1 MLYADDILLYKTI
14 LTARDY
20 TCLQKDINHI
30 HFWSSSNGMSFNI
43 TKCKQ
48 MLLSRKRNPTVSIPL
63 LLNGLPLQIV
73 NSYKYLGFII
83 SSDLSWSNHIEY
95 ICNKAK
101 RMLGILY
108 RQFSSNSNE
117 TALIRLYLTL
127 VRPLLEYGAEVW
139 HPHLIKDTL
148 ALENIQKLALRICSK
163 QWQMSY
169 FDLLDRFKLP
179 TLENRRLFL
188 SLCTFFKI
196 IHNISFFPSALI
208 PPHLSSSSLR
218 SSNCNN
224 FLISFA
230 RTEQSAN
237 SFILRTIK
245 LWNNLPVETQSCTD
259 FRLFKQLIL
268 PLFL

>member
-1 MLYADDILLYKTI
+1 
-14 LTARDY
+14 
-20 TCLQKDINHI
+20 
-30 HFWSSSNGMSFNI
+30 
-43 TKCKQ
+43 
-48 MLLSRKRNPTVSIPL
+48 MLLSRKRNPTVFVPL

-73 NSYKYLGFII
+73 NSYKNLGFII
-83 SSDLSWSNHIEY
+83 SSDLNHIEY

-117 TALIRLYLTL
+117 AALIRLYLTL

-139 HPHLIKDTL
+139 HPHFIKDTL
-148 ALENIQKLALRICSK
+148 ALENVQKLALRICSK

-169 FDLLDRFKLP
+169 YDLLDRFKLP
-179 TLENRRLFL
+179 TLENCCLFL
-188 SLCTFFKI
+188 YLCTFSKI

-218 SSNCNN
+218 SSNCNKY
-224 FLISFA
+224 LISFA

-245 LWNNLPVETQSCTD
+245 LWNNLPGRGIRAEGKK
-259 FRLFKQLIL
+259 LML
-268 PLFL
+268 

>member
-1 MLYADDILLYKTI
+1 M
-14 LTARDY
+14 
-20 TCLQKDINHI
+20 
-30 HFWSSSNGMSFNI
+30 
-43 TKCKQ
+43 
-48 MLLSRKRNPTVSIPL
+48 
-63 LLNGLPLQIV
+63 
-73 NSYKYLGFII
+73 
-83 SSDLSWSNHIEY
+83 
-95 ICNKAK
+95 
-101 RMLGILY
+101 
-108 RQFSSNSNE
+108 
-117 TALIRLYLTL
+117 
-127 VRPLLEYGAEVW
+127 RPLLEYGAEVW

-148 ALENIQKLALRICSK
+148 ALENVQKLALRICSK

-245 LWNNLPVETQSCTD
+245 LWSNLFSLYSCKY
-259 FRLFKQLIL
+259 LYCNMHLIL
-268 PLFL
+268 AFAIMCVFSPLKKKICICYTMPSRDLCKIHEGMFDKPEGVARGFITHSRVFLHRSHGMAWYS

>member
-1 MLYADDILLYKTI
+1 
-14 LTARDY
+14 
-20 TCLQKDINHI
+20 
-30 HFWSSSNGMSFNI
+30 
-43 TKCKQ
+43 
-48 MLLSRKRNPTVSIPL
+48 MLLSRKRNPTVSVPNL

-148 ALENIQKLALRICSK
+148 ALENVQKLALRICSK

-208 PPHLSSSSLR
+208 PPIYHHLLFVLLIVTI
-218 SSNCNN
+218 
-224 FLISFA
+224 FL
-230 RTEQSAN
+230 
-237 SFILRTIK
+237 FILSLT
-245 LWNNLPVETQSCTD
+245 
-259 FRLFKQLIL
+259 RLTTM
-268 PLFL
+268 